1 MESSTNRV
9 KSNRIRDYPDI
20 LDVSQMAQ
28 LLHVSK
34 KTAYKI
40 LGENRIHCLRI
51 GRQYRIPK
59 ANIIRYLRMAA
70 E

>member
-1 MESSTNRV
+1 MESSAISM
-9 KSNRIRDYPDI
+9 KGKKMKEYLDI

-40 LGENRIHCLRI
+40 LSENRIHCLRI

-59 ANIIRYLRMAA
+59 ASIIRYLRMAV

>member
-1 MESSTNRV
+1 MESCTISV
-9 KSNRIRDYPDI
+9 KSKRIKDYPDI

-59 ANIIRYLRMAA
+59 ANIMRYLKMAV

>member
-1 MESSTNRV
+1 MESSAINV
-9 KSNRIRDYPDI
+9 KGKQMIEYPDI

-59 ANIIRYLRMAA
+59 ASIIRYLRMAV

>member
-1 MESSTNRV
+1 MESSAINV
-9 KSNRIRDYPDI
+9 KGKQMKEYPDI

-28 LLHVSK
+28 LLHISK

-59 ANIIRYLRMAA
+59 ANIIHYLRIAA

>member
-1 MESSTNRV
+1 MD
-9 KSNRIRDYPDI
+9 SNNNQRKMKDFPDI

-28 LLHVSK
+28 LLRVSK

-40 LGENRIHCLRI
+40 LSENRIICLRI

-59 ANIIRYLRMAA
+59 ANVMRYLRMATK
-70 E
+70 

>member
-1 MESSTNRV
+1 MESSVTSE
-9 KSNRIRDYPDI
+9 KGKRIKDYPDI

-40 LGENRIHCLRI
+40 LGENRTLYLRI

-59 ANIIRYLRMAA
+59 VNIMRYMRMAA